1 MLCIDGA
8 DGERDIVPTY
18 GKMRP
23 IHLSPNPSASSKTMT
38 TSTTATVAVFEPSN
52 NSIEVTYQKAE
63 QKNFFDG
70 LLGCFKPVWTIIGKA
85 GVSEL
90 KQQGMMLLLQGLII
104 DLFRLESLDAPCC
117 NIVNSATDAV

>member
-23 IHLSPNPSASSKTMT
+23 IHLSPNPSASK
-38 TSTTATVAVFEPSN
+38 TATVAVFEPSN

-90 KQQGMMLLLQGLII
+90 KQQGM
-104 DLFRLESLDAPCC
+104 LD
-117 NIVNSATDAV
+117 